1 MTRRNRIG
9 MTILILAIACASSFL
24 LALSTR
30 FVYAFLR
37 DRFNVTGKVY
47 QDILFFSYFVWLGL
61 LVTMGKPG
69 LFGFHMGRCRRY
81 WKLVLAVALFTGL
94 STSAYILLNGPTPY
108 HGGILQ
114 LLPNLLLVPLGEEMI
129 FRGILF
135 VALLHFL
142 DQLHPPKTSAA
153 LAILFSAIG
162 FGLAHAN
169 NLFYNP
175 IGFTLFQIFYS
186 TVFGLVFGYVR
197 YKTDSLYPP
206 ILFHA
211 IMNTLGI
218 LL

>member
-1 MTRRNRIG
+1 M
-9 MTILILAIACASSFL
+9 ILILSCILSFL
-24 LALSTR
+24 FARSGQFL
-30 FVYAFLR
+30 YAFLI
-37 DRFNVTGKVY
+37 DQFNVTNKVF
-47 QDILFFSYFVWLGL
+47 QDLVFFSYFVWVGL
-61 LVTMGKPG
+61 LVSLWKPG
-69 LFGFHMGRCRRY
+69 LFGLQRGKSREH
-81 WKLVLAVALFTGL
+81 WKLILAVALFVGL
-94 STSAYILLNGPTPY
+94 STSAYVLLAGPTPY

-135 VALLHFL
+135 AGLLYFL
-142 DQLHPPKTSAA
+142 VRLHPPRTSAV
-153 LAILFSAIG
+153 LAIMFSAVSFG
-162 FGLAHAN
+162 FAHAN

-186 TVFGLVFGYVR
+186 TVFGVLFAYVR
-197 YKTDSLYPP
+197 YKTESVYPP